1 MRRSQFHCSKKT
13 EHVRSKRFGLL
24 LARCANASM
33 CWFAL
38 CEINVEDQ
46 CCVALMA
53 VFSLS
58 LSRQRTNTISMAA
71 HDVSRA
77 GKHSRKN
84 TTTQRYKSRNCCFSH
99 CRSRVFPLTK
109 CVFFFFVVFLCNAQ
123 FHSLASTL
131 RSALIRRHRHRHQ
144 SATTLISARTDDYTT
159 RSFTSAAQVSS
170 QALVMNKKK
179 L

>member
-58 LSRQRTNTISMAA
+58 ISLGSAP
-71 HDVSRA
+71 
-77 GKHSRKN
+77 
-84 TTTQRYKSRNCCFSH
+84 TPYPW
-99 CRSRVFPLTK
+99 PLTMCRGQENIRGK
-109 CVFFFFVVFLCNAQ
+109 ILLHNGMNREIVAFLTAEVEFSLSQNVCFFCVFV
-123 FHSLASTL
+123 
-131 RSALIRRHRHRHQ
+131 
-144 SATTLISARTDDYTT
+144 
-159 RSFTSAAQVSS
+159 
-170 QALVMNKKK
+170 
-179 L
+179 